1 MNPLADVDTHRLST
15 ARLRLADTRRP
26 GNGVRAATLAASIA
40 VATALGLYFQTFG
53 GAPASRL
60 ESLDARN
67 AALQSEL
74 ARVRTELAME
84 RATRTSLDQQIA
96 ELNERMTDLR
106 RQVDFFESQGGQPR
120 ARPR

>member
-1 MNPLADVDTHRLST
+1 MNPLADVDTRRLST
-15 ARLRLADTRRP
+15 ARLRLADARRP
-26 GNGVRAATLAASIA
+26 GNGVRVALLAVSIA
-40 VATALGLYFQTFG
+40 AATALGLYFQAIG
-53 GAPASRL
+53 GAPASQL
-60 ESLDARN
+60 KSLDARN

-84 RATRTSLDQQIA
+84 RATRTSLDQQVA

>member
-1 MNPLADVDTHRLST
+1 MSPLAGVDTRRLSMARLQLADV
-15 ARLRLADTRRP
+15 RRP
-26 GNGVRAATLAASIA
+26 GNGARAALLAVSIA
-40 VATALGLYFQTFG
+40 AAAAPALYVLALGG
-53 GAPASRL
+53 PRASQL

-84 RATRTSLDQQIA
+84 RATRASLDRQVA

-106 RQVDFFESQGGQPR
+106 RQVDFFDAQGGRSR
-120 ARPR
+120 ASRH